1 MDDRIQRIREMEARL
16 NRITEWLET
25 GSGDVR
31 EDIRL
36 LDEYYRS
43 PLWREDFEADEA
55 GELPTDLP
63 RGVLSEDA
71 VYNALAET
79 GDYLTMNWISETD
92 GRIFDEVQMAAY
104 LRDKF
109 ASGRFPEAQKAL
121 PYAEEKHK
129 NTKPRKGPGNVPYIS
144 HPLTMT
150 CHALAMGLEDDI
162 LLAALLLHDVT
173 EDCGIPPAEMPV
185 CGEVQEIVALVSKP
199 KEGYEAK
206 KYFDAIAENPKACM
220 VKCIDR
226 CNNLSTMAMAYS
238 LEKIEEYIEETE
250 TWYPRLME
258 MIREQ
263 PEYGNAAWLLTYQ
276 IKSLVMMG
284 ESARGRVNRF
294 KTEIEICGESYC
306 ST

>member
-1 MDDRIQRIREMEARL
+1 MYNDTQLRKQL
-16 NRITEWLET
+16 NLPET
-25 GSGDVR
+25 Q
-31 EDIRL
+31 I
-36 LDEYYRS
+36 
-43 PLWREDFEADEA
+43 
-55 GELPTDLP
+55 
-63 RGVLSEDA
+63 
-71 VYNALAET
+71 
-79 GDYLTMNWISETD
+79 ETD
-92 GRIFDEVQMAAY
+92 SYIAVQ
-104 LRDKF
+104 LIE
-109 ASGRFPEAQKAL
+109 SQKAL
-121 PYAEEKHK
+121 TFAKEKHEGQR
-129 NTKPRKGPGNVPYIS
+129 RKGGRTPYIN

-226 CNNLSTMAMAYS
+226 CNNLSTMAMAFS
-238 LEKIEEYIEETE
+238 PEKTEEYIEETE

-258 MIREQ
+258 MIKEQ

-284 ESARGRVNRF
+284 ESAWRRGAAER
-294 KTEIEICGESYC
+294 S
-306 ST
+306 